1 MRHHANPKPRRP
13 VPKNVRTCFEPPT
26 LEEAVFA
33 AQGLTNQVEQQIEIA
48 AKLMGLPEAEIEP
61 HVMKTARHAVIGA
74 QRPMPAPNR
83 ALSGRQSVVV
93 ERKVRRVA
101 MPPIGG

>member
-13 VPKNVRTCFEPPT
+13 APKNVRTTYERPT
-26 LEEAVFA
+26 AEEVVFA
-33 AQGLTNQVEQQIEIA
+33 AQGLTNQVEQQIDIA
-48 AKLMGLPEAEIEP
+48 AKLMGLPEAEIES
-61 HVMKTARHAVIGA
+61 HVMKTARHAAIGA
-74 QRPMPAPNR
+74 QRPRPDPDR